1 MATSE
6 LLPVI
11 FTVIGVGAGL
21 AALTVTVMLAALRAM
36 NQRVVESEARV
47 TKRMDD
53 MEARL
58 EQRISDTE
66 TRLTNRVDS
75 LETRMSRLE
84 QETAEIKGTLTV
96 IRDALPLR
104 LDA

>member
-1 MATSE
+1 MATSG

-21 AALTVTVMLAALRAM
+21 AALTVTVMLAALRVM
-36 NQRVVESEARV
+36 NQRVVESEARL

-58 EQRISDTE
+58 
-66 TRLTNRVDS
+66 TNRIDS
-75 LETRMSRLE
+75 MEARILRLE
-84 QETAEIKGTLTV
+84 QETAEVKGALNV
-96 IRDALPLR
+96 IREALPLR

>member
-1 MATSE
+1 MTTSE

-11 FTVIGVGAGL
+11 FTVIGVGVAL

-36 NQRVVESEARV
+36 NQRVVESEARM

-58 EQRISDTE
+58 EQRMSDME
-66 TRLTNRVDS
+66 ARLTNRIDS
-75 LETRMSRLE
+75 LEVRVSRLE
-84 QETAEIKGTLTV
+84 QETSEIKGTLNV
-96 IRDALPLR
+96 IRNALPLR